1 MTDIILLTE
10 TASPIT
16 VFIGQHGIQ
25 LVLGVLLIYVAIKL
39 LVFKDVDSIR
49 PKEWGKL
56 KEENVEP
63 YAKEAGI
70 LLLVFAACAVF
81 MEVISQYDENMG
93 FLFIIISAALIFFRF
108 KMLEDRYGNK
118 NHGNKV

>member
-1 MTDIILLTE
+1 MTDIILLE
-10 TASPIT
+10 EAVNPIT
-16 VFIGQHGIQ
+16 LFIGQHGVQ
-25 LVLGVLLIYVAIKL
+25 LVLGVLLIYVAVKL

-56 KEENVEP
+56 KEENIEP

-70 LLLVFAACAVF
+70 LILVFAGCAVF

-93 FLFIIISAALIFFRF
+93 LLFMIISAALVFFRF

-118 NHGNKV
+118 NH